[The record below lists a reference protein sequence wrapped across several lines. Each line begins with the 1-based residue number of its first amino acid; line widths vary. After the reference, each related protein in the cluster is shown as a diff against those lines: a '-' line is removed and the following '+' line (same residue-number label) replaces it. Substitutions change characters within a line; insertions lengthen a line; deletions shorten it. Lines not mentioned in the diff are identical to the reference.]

1 MKLTHGAYI
10 LARFSTD
17 NQEVDSIDVQV
28 QKCREWCAREHLP
41 VLDVFADEATSGMK
55 DTRPEYSRMMR
66 QLAEGGA
73 DTVVIYDQSRMFRK
87 LTAWF
92 QFREQVACYGVRVV
106 AVTQPIIGGDLR
118 DPMTFLSEGSMAL
131 MNQMWVLQTRQ
142 KVIEKMRYMAEQG
155 KHTGGKPPLGY
166 DVKDERLVINEDE
179 AETVREIFRQYAY
192 GKSYREIIKW
202 LNDSGKRTKRG
213 GCFGTNSLHDL
224 LKNEKY
230 IGNIVYGRSERRPDG
245 TRNSHSFSV
254 RTMRIENAV
263 QAIIDRETW
272 ERVQKKM
279 EDNRRVQAGRPP
291 KAREYP
297 LKGKVFCRECKS
309 AMTIVSSKKTYYYYA
324 CSGKKRTGQCDNP
337 QIGAGELENIVA
349 DAMREI
355 LGNPGNIENIISII
369 REEKNEIINVATQ
382 RMQILLARRME
393 INRQLEAGTNA
404 ILAGLHSHT
413 LKTKM
418 QELEEELAEIDRQMT
433 TLKHSADG
441 TQIPED
447 RLRALLNAAGDDV
460 NALLSLVM
468 RVEVGKDRI
477 VVWTLLDADPNGHFD
492 FSEDGINIDL
502 QPVARRD
509 ENSGC
514 PPTGTTWS
522 QSLLCDHVFLCPWQ
536 KRRHPPAPL
545 LLLCKLN
552 PLYWASIFQTDII
565 RTRFFAGDGF
575 GLFVYLGKCK
585 RSASKTALP
594 FISMSIRN
602 QEHTGQERDRN
613 QKIKARRKANMSGKG
628 LAVLLRGRSH
638 SCPPAPKPFFHCAR
652 GQRVCQNVIDWLAI
666 IYRILQ
672 IDGIIKS

>member
-142 KVIEKMRYMAEQG
+142 KVIAKMRYMAEQG

-166 DVKDERLVINEDE
+166 DVRDERLVVNEEE
-179 AETVREIFRQYAY
+179 ADTVREIFRQYAA

-202 LNDSGKRTKRG
+202 LNDSGKQTKRG
-213 GCFGTNSLHDL
+213 SFFGTNSLHDL

-230 IGNIVYGRSERRPDG
+230 IGNVVYGRSERRPDG
-245 TRNSHSFSV
+245 TRNAHSFAPG
-254 RTMRIENAV
+254 TMRIENAV
-263 QAIIDRETW
+263 PAIIDRETW
-272 ERVQKKM
+272 ERVQTKM
-279 EDNRRVQAGRPP
+279 EANRRVQAGRPP
-291 KAREYP
+291 RVREYP

-309 AMTIVSSKKTYYYYA
+309 SMTIVSSKKAYYYYA

-337 QIGAGELENIVA
+337 QIGAEELENIVA
-349 DAMREI
+349 DSVYKI
-355 LGNPGNIENIISII
+355 LGNPENVENIIRII

-382 RMQILLARRME
+382 RMQILLSRSTE

-404 ILAGLHSHT
+404 VLAGLHSQT
-413 LKTKM
+413 LSAKM
-418 QELEEELAEIDRQMT
+418 HELEAELVDIDREMT

-441 TQIPED
+441 TQIPEE
-447 RLRALLNAAGDDV
+447 RLRTLLNAAGDDV
-460 NALLSLVM
+460 STLLSLVM
-468 RVEVGKDRI
+468 RVEVGKDEI
-477 VVWTLLDADPNGHFD
+477 VVWTLLDADPNGRFD
-492 FSEDGINIDL
+492 FSEDGIKIEL
-502 QPVARRD
+502 QPVDRGD

-514 PPTGTTWS
+514 PLTGTKKFHNFS
-522 QSLLCDHVFLCPWQ
+522 IAGGLLRFSIPRK
-536 KRRHPPAPL
+536 KRR
-545 LLLCKLN
+545 
-552 PLYWASIFQTDII
+552 
-565 RTRFFAGDGF
+565 G
-575 GLFVYLGKCK
+575 
-585 RSASKTALP
+585 
-594 FISMSIRN
+594 
-602 QEHTGQERDRN
+602 
-613 QKIKARRKANMSGKG
+613 
-628 LAVLLRGRSH
+628 
-638 SCPPAPKPFFHCAR
+638 
-652 GQRVCQNVIDWLAI
+652 
-666 IYRILQ
+666 
-672 IDGIIKS
+672 

>member
-1 MKLTHGAYI
+1 MRLTHGAYI

-28 QKCREWCAREHLP
+28 QKCREWCAREHMP

-55 DTRPEYSRMMR
+55 NTRPEYARMMR

-92 QFREQVACYGVRVV
+92 QFREQMACYGVRVV

-166 DVKDERLVINEDE
+166 DVEDERLVINEDE
-179 AETVREIFRQYAY
+179 ADTVREIFRQYAA

-202 LNDSGKRTKRG
+202 MNDSGKRTKRG

-254 RTMRIENAV
+254 RTMRMENAV
-263 QAIIDRETW
+263 PAIIDRETW

-349 DAMREI
+349 DAIREI

-404 ILAGLHSHT
+404 ILAGLHSQT

-418 QELEEELAEIDRQMT
+418 QELEEELAEIDQQMT

-447 RLRALLNAAGDDV
+447 RLRTLLNAAGDDV

-468 RVEVGKDRI
+468 RVEVGKDKI

-502 QPVARRD
+502 QPIDRGD

-514 PPTGTTWS
+514 PLTGTMNF
-522 QSLLCDHVFLCPWQ
+522 H
-536 KRRHPPAPL
+536 
-545 LLLCKLN
+545 N
-552 PLYWASIFQTDII
+552 
-565 RTRFFAGDGF
+565 FFIAGG
-575 GLFVYLGKCK
+575 
-585 RSASKTALP
+585 
-594 FISMSIRN
+594 
-602 QEHTGQERDRN
+602 
-613 QKIKARRKANMSGKG
+613 
-628 LAVLLRGRSH
+628 LLRFSIPRKKRWG
-638 SCPPAPKPFFHCAR
+638 
-652 GQRVCQNVIDWLAI
+652 
-666 IYRILQ
+666 
-672 IDGIIKS
+672 